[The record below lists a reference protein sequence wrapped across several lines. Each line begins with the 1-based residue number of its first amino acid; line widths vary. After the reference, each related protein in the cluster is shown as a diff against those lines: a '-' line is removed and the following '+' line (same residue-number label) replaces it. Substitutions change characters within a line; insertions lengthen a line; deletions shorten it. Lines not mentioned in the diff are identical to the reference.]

1 MNVELTKIQWVPGE
15 PATEPQIM
23 TLKVRKESDPDEA
36 GNYTTITAGL
46 QVLTDGT
53 VFNPPIIPGLEEN
66 TSYVFRVINNNT
78 AGGQIDM
85 VFHTPE
91 ELTTSPVEKKYY
103 HNSEL
108 IYLSPGGAFRDAALP
123 PKSGAY
129 YSLENTLA
137 DWFGAHPPAILS
149 GAPTWQKAENLIG
162 LKIAGNTDRIEIP
175 EITLPLFVSKYGLG
189 IHFFI
194 ANADLP
200 ITGAWPLLSCQT
212 STGNGVFIYINAATK
227 KVHWRQQN
235 GSTVEEIISS
245 NTINTDSWNKLL
257 VFRAGDIT
265 NSQLWLNYFNT
276 FTGSFTNAGVYNAT
290 TETDP
295 LSVGS
300 DQTLTATG
308 GIFRNCYYTNIDL
321 DNNIAGK
328 YMDPPYP
335 IGILENPADP
345 QDKYR
350 IYRKNMIVLNN
361 DRIVCTVPPDAPIG
375 ARKFYIENS
384 SGVTAPINIEI
395 LQFAKASTTLSVNFA
410 TDTNATTLF
419 QQQYFGM
426 AKAWGGA
433 NGGVSPENVYIQN
446 KQLVFE
452 AHGDLYDGT
461 LQGYNRDGSLKIH
474 DIPGDPAFGQP
485 WTKRVGAVI
494 STKEY
499 CGYGRYIVEAKLPSD
514 IGVAPAFWTFHY
526 GEVYPQDPR
535 YEQLLAQGL
544 HRQGSFGD
552 GYYVVENNEI
562 DIELPSH
569 NAMYVFAT
577 TAEMITPNYHIVW
590 AGEKV
595 AVAEDPD
602 PSKNGTWQLTNAAAP
617 NQLSSW
623 TKISDEVQRLHQ
635 PQKNNMKC
643 NNWKGELGAGNG
655 LTFGTDPFQDE
666 FLAMLSSIGKNVWD
680 GAFHEFRFD
689 WYANR
694 VEFYVDGVQVQVN
707 THFVP
712 DIPGRWTIGLWF
724 PSQPD
729 PAKPWLVRA
738 TGAWA
743 GPVANWKYQ
752 KMLVKRISHE
762 PFSDVVAGGS
772 NRLVGETYPFDGFKN
787 FV

>member
-1 MNVELTKIQWVPGE
+1 MNVELTKINWAPGE
-15 PATEPQIM
+15 PASEPQLM
-23 TLKVRKESDPDEA
+23 TLKVRKQSDPDEA
-36 GNYTTITAGL
+36 IHYTTITTGL

-53 VFNPPIIPGLEEN
+53 IFNPPLIQGLEEN
-66 TSYVFRVINNNT
+66 TAYVFRVINNNA
-78 AGGQIDM
+78 AGGLLDM

-91 ELTTSPVEKKYY
+91 ELTTTPVEKKYY

-108 IYLSPGGAFRDAALP
+108 IYASPGAAFRDAALP
-123 PKSGAY
+123 PKNGAY
-129 YSLENTLA
+129 YSFESTLA
-137 DWFGAHPPAILS
+137 DWFGNYPAAMLT
-149 GAPTWQKAENLIG
+149 GTPVWQKANDLIG
-162 LKIAGNTDRIEIP
+162 MKITGPADRIEIP
-175 EITLPLFVSKYGLG
+175 QINLTVLSSKYGLG
-189 IHFFI
+189 IHFFV
-194 ANADLP
+194 ADLP
-200 ITGAWPLLSCQT
+200 TTGICPLLTCQT
-212 STGNGVFIYINAATK
+212 SSGDGVFIYINAATQK
-227 KVHWRQQN
+227 IHWRQQN
-235 GSTVEEIISS
+235 GSTVEEIIST
-245 NTINTDSWNKLL
+245 NTINTNSWNKLL
-257 VFRAGDIT
+257 VFRST

-276 FTGSFTNAGVYNAT
+276 FTGSFTSSGTY
-290 TETDP
+290 TESEP
-295 LSVGS
+295 LLVGS
-300 DQTLTATG
+300 DDVITATG
-308 GIFRNCYYTNIDL
+308 FIFRNLYYTNIDL

-335 IGILENPADP
+335 IGILENPADS

-375 ARKFYIENS
+375 VRKFYIENS

-395 LQFAKASTTLSVNFA
+395 LPFEKAGNLSVNFA
-410 TDTNATTLF
+410 TDSNAAQLLK
-419 QQQYFGM
+419 QQYFGM

-433 NGGVSPENVYIQN
+433 NGGVSPNNVYLQN
-446 KQLVFE
+446 NQLVFE

-461 LQGYNRDGSLKIH
+461 LQGYNRDGSLKVH
-474 DIPGDPAFGQP
+474 DIPGDPAYGLP

-494 STKEY
+494 SSKSY
-499 CGYGRYIVEAKLPSD
+499 CGYGRYIVEAKLPAD

-569 NAMYVFAT
+569 NSMYVFAT

-602 PSKNGTWQLTNAAAP
+602 PAKNGTWQLTNAAAP

-623 TKISDEVQRLHQ
+623 TKVSDAVQRIYQ
-635 PQKNNMKC
+635 PKKDNMKC

-655 LTFGTDPFQDE
+655 FTFGTDPFQDE
-666 FLAMLSSIGKNVWD
+666 FLAMLTSIGKNVWD

-707 THFVP
+707 NHFVP

-729 PAKPWLVRA
+729 PEKPWLVRP
-738 TGAWA
+738 TGGWA

-752 KMLVKRISHE
+752 KMMVKRISHE
-762 PFSDVVAGGS
+762 PFSDAVAGGS
-772 NRLVGETYPFDGFKN
+772 NRLFGETYPFDGFKN
-787 FV
+787 FQ